1 MIKIKKIFRKISNN
15 KARFIILGII
25 LLNVI
30 LLFLDYYNIANYYN
44 INIVNLN
51 WNFIDILINSSI
63 AIVLYLCTYY
73 LIEKN
78 NIKKHNNKLNIMNYI
93 LKTSYQECLNYIEL
107 LNSGPLANEMFLSKV
122 GKPSEL
128 SKNDYFNDFVNF
140 PFSNHDLIINLIN
153 DGNLDVEKFKKYFE
167 IKNDYRT
174 YIAQRVAYKES
185 GNEILEKQFK
195 IAEKTLISIIKN
207 EMQEIDKCNK

>member
-1 MIKIKKIFRKISNN
+1 MIEIKKRFRKISSN
-15 KARFIILGII
+15 KAGIIFLGIT

-30 LLFLDYYNIANYYN
+30 LLFFDYYNIPYYYN
-44 INIVNLN
+44 INIANLN
-51 WNFIDILINSSI
+51 WNFLDILINLSI
-63 AIVLYLCTYY
+63 AVVLYLCTYY

-93 LKTSYQECLNYIEL
+93 LKTSYEECLNYIEL
-107 LNSGPLANEMFLSKV
+107 LNSGSLANGMFLSKV
-122 GKPSEL
+122 GKTSEL

-140 PFSNHDLIINLIN
+140 PFSNHDIIINLIN
-153 DGNLDVEKFKKYFE
+153 DGNLGVEKFKKYFE

-174 YIAQRVAYKES
+174 YIAQRIVYKGS
-185 GNEILEKQFK
+185 GNEILEKQFE

-207 EMQEIDKCNK
+207 EMEKIEDCSK